1 MTPERIDRAQLDLF
15 TLPPCAC
22 GFPADVVED
31 EGVRIGGWCMCPN
44 DRVPMVFAETYAEA
58 KGMWEEMMNGSPGLA
73 DASRQ
78 ERKAA

>member
-1 MTPERIDRAQLDLF
+1 MSQLDLF

-44 DRVPMVFAETYAEA
+44 DQAVDRMVFAPTYAEA
-58 KGMWEEMMNGSPGLA
+58 KGMWEEIMNGSPGLA
-73 DASRQ
+73 DASRL
-78 ERKAA
+78 RRIA